1 MLRFALAALVFGL
14 ATTSAVAQSKYAVL
28 SSVGDRITIVTRA
41 MATGSNVDT
50 NRREPMEL
58 AGPGLDNAVLLAAED
73 GIKAADSSAQAI
85 LLAPRT
91 PLAEQA
97 GAASHDGSLEKWA
110 GEMRG
115 QLAPLGAT
123 HVIVISKH
131 RGDARL
137 QISSGST
144 GSGKLEGLGFYVD
157 SSYAGAD
164 DSATQVARG
173 FLASY
178 AYILI
183 RMVDLQS
190 GRQVGEQVVMA
201 SNTSVPGVDSTR
213 AWDALSPEGKVA
225 ALRTLATKE
234 VAAAMPALLSQAG
247 KAAPARR

>member
-1 MLRFALAALVFGL
+1 VLRVALAALFMGL
-14 ATTSAVAQSKYAVL
+14 ATASAVAQSRYAVL

-73 GIKAADSSAQAI
+73 GIKAADASAQAI

-97 GAASHDGSLEKWA
+97 ANASRDNALEKWA
-110 GEMRG
+110 AEVRG

-123 HVIVISKH
+123 HVIIISKH
-131 RGDARL
+131 RADARL
-137 QISSGST
+137 RVSSGST
-144 GSGKLEGLGFYVD
+144 GSGKLEGLGFYLD
-157 SSYAGAD
+157 TSYAAAD
-164 DSATQVARG
+164 DNASQASRG

-183 RMVDLQS
+183 RLVDLQS
-190 GRQVGEQVVMA
+190 GRQVAEQIVMA
-201 SNTSVPGVDSTR
+201 SSSSVPGVDSTR
-213 AWDALSPEGKVA
+213 AWDALPPEGKIA
-225 ALRTLATKE
+225 ALRALATKE
-234 VAAAMPALLSQAG
+234 VEGAMPALLTQAG
-247 KAAPARR
+247 KARR

>member
-1 MLRFALAALVFGL
+1 MLRLALVALLLGL
-14 ATTSAVAQSKYAVL
+14 ATASAVAQSRYAVL
-28 SSVGDRITIVTRA
+28 SSVGDRVTIVTRA

-58 AGPGLDNAVLLAAED
+58 SGPGLDNAVLLAAED
-73 GIKAADSSAQAI
+73 GIKAADPAAQAI

-97 GAASHDGSLEKWA
+97 ANASRDNQLEKWA
-110 GEMRG
+110 GAARA
-115 QLAPLGAT
+115 QFVPLGAT
-123 HVIVISKH
+123 HLIVISKH

-137 QISSGST
+137 RVSSGST

-157 SSYAGAD
+157 TSYAAMD
-164 DSATQVARG
+164 DNAAQGARG

-190 GRQVGEQVVMA
+190 GRQVGEQIVMA
-201 SNTSVPGVDSTR
+201 SDTSVPGVDSTR
-213 AWDALSPEGKVA
+213 AWDALPPEGKIA

-234 VAAAMPALLSQAG
+234 VEAAMPVLLGQAG
-247 KAAPARR
+247 KARR

>member
-1 MLRFALAALVFGL
+1 MLRVALVALFLGL
-14 ATTSAVAQSKYAVL
+14 ATASAVAQSKYAVL
-28 SSVGDRITIVTRA
+28 SSVGDRVTVVTRA
-41 MATGSNVDT
+41 MSTGSNVDT

-73 GIKAADSSAQAI
+73 GIKAADPSAQAI

-97 GAASHDGSLEKWA
+97 ANASRDNALEKWA
-110 GEMRG
+110 GETRA
-115 QLAPLGAT
+115 QLVPLGAT
-123 HVIVISKH
+123 HLIVISKH

-137 QISSGST
+137 KVASGST

-157 SSYAGAD
+157 TSYAAAD
-164 DSATQVARG
+164 DNASQTARG

-178 AYILI
+178 AYLLI

-190 GRQVGEQVVMA
+190 GRQVGEQIVMA

-213 AWDALSPEGKVA
+213 AWDALPPEGKIA
-225 ALRTLATKE
+225 ALRALATKE
-234 VAAAMPALLSQAG
+234 VEAAMPALLAQAG
-247 KAAPARR
+247 KARR

>member
-1 MLRFALAALVFGL
+1 MVRAAFLALAFALAIP
-14 ATTSAVAQSKYAVL
+14 AQAQHKYAVL
-28 SSVGDRITIVTRA
+28 SSIGDRITVVTRA

-58 AGPGLDNAVLLAAED
+58 SGPGLDNAVLLAAED
-73 GIKAADSSAQAI
+73 GIKAADPAAQAI

-97 GAASHDGSLEKWA
+97 AAASRDNTLEKWA
-110 GEMRG
+110 ADARG

-137 QISSGST
+137 KVSSGST

-157 SSYAGAD
+157 TSYAAAD
-164 DSATQVARG
+164 DNASQGARG

-183 RMVDLQS
+183 RAVDLRS

-213 AWDALSPEGKVA
+213 AWDALPPEGKVA

-234 VAAAMPALLSQAG
+234 VEAAMPAVLSQAA
-247 KAAPARR
+247 KAAPERR